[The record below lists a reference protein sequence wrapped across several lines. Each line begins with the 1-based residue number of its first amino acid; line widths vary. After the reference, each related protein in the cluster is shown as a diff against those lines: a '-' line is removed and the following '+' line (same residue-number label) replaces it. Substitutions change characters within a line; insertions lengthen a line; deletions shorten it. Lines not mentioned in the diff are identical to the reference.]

1 MLTVFSK
8 TKRKDCEGSTR
19 RDFLKV
25 GTIGGGALTL
35 PNLLRAENATPG
47 TTKQKSVIEQLRARD
62 ARCILIVG
70 EDDDSLDKYAAS
82 DEMLI
87 KVPEM
92 CDCLQPLI
100 NIIPLQLLSYHL
112 TVLRG
117 HNVDQPRN
125 LAKSVTV
132 E

>member
-1 MLTVFSK
+1 M
-8 TKRKDCEGSTR
+8 
-19 RDFLKV
+19 
-25 GTIGGGALTL
+25 
-35 PNLLRAENATPG
+35 
-47 TTKQKSVIEQLRARD
+47 
-62 ARCILIVG
+62 IVS
-70 EDDDSLDKYAAS
+70 EDDDSLDKFAS
-82 DEMLI
+82 NEDMII
-87 KVPEM
+87 KVPEV

-100 NIIPLQLLSYHL
+100 NIVPLQLLSYHL